1 MALTYP
7 TLGALWPYTEA
18 AVPPELAS
26 LPVDA
31 FLRPQKGSPVT
42 AAVWTTGDVHED
54 AAPRAAYALRLRQ
67 RDGQAEMSRW
77 DAVAGRWVPFRHFD
91 VPSNDAAC
99 SIIELRAILLGNVDS
114 PEALTERMKSLLA
127 PEMREAKNYRLLSKV
142 LAVASIITLF
152 FAVRSGV
159 ESHAPE
165 PFMLIFAL
173 AVGIGLLAIGLRAR
187 TKVLSDSG
195 TKRLSEQF
203 QFEYRKTDHQP
214 LTLRHVTQGL
224 REHDLRREEEAVMF
238 GFLLLLCFVY
248 FISPLVVVG
257 VIVALILVTLV
268 TSDAARLRLM
278 ALAQDRAESRL
289 ETAMLSYR
297 TGHDALTP
305 PALRQA
311 KRAVLRDRMRRYAQI
326 VERSSE
332 NTANFRLTQDIGLAL
347 AFFVIFSAYAFP
359 IASGFQKLSI
369 SLTDSLVST
378 SLFSVAPVIILVS
391 IAKNTVALAQVVN
404 RRLAQLSKSA

>member
-1 MALTYP
+1 MSASYP
-7 TLGALWPYTEA
+7 TLGTLWPYAEA

-26 LPVDA
+26 LPLDV

-42 AAVWTTGDVHED
+42 AANWSTGDIMPG
-54 AAPRAAYALRLRQ
+54 AAPRASYALRFRQ
-67 RDGQAEMSRW
+67 AQGEGELSKW
-77 DAVAGRWVPFRHFD
+77 DPMAGAWQPVRSFP
-91 VPSNDAAC
+91 VPSEDDGCA
-99 SIIELRAILLGNVDS
+99 IVELHGILLGNVTNAD
-114 PEALTERMKSLLA
+114 ALKERMKSLLA
-127 PEMREAKNYRLLSKV
+127 PEIKEAKAYRLLSKV

-165 PFMLIFAL
+165 PFLLIFAL
-173 AVGIGLLAIGLRAR
+173 AVGIGLLAVGLRAR
-187 TKVLSDSG
+187 TKVLNDSG
-195 TKRLSEQF
+195 TQRLSDQF
-203 QFEYRKTDHQP
+203 QFEYRKDKHQS
-214 LTLRHVTQGL
+214 LTLRDVTQGL

-278 ALAQDRAESRL
+278 AVAQDRAETRL

-297 TGHDALTP
+297 NGHDALAP

-326 VERSSE
+326 TEQSSE
-332 NTANFRLTQDIGLAL
+332 STANFRLTQDIGLGV
-347 AFFVIFSAYAFP
+347 AFLVIFSAYAFP
-359 IASGFQKLSI
+359 IASGFQRLSI
-369 SLTDSLVST
+369 SLSDSLVST
-378 SLFSVAPVIILVS
+378 SLFSVAPVIILLS
-391 IAKNTVALAQVVN
+391 ISKNTAALAQVVN
-404 RRLAQLSKSA
+404 RRLAQLSK